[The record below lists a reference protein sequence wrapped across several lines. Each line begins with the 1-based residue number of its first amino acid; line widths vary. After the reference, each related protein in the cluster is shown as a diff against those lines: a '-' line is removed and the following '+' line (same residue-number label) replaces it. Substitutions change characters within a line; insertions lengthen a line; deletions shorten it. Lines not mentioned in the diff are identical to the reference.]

1 MLMSSVLA
9 KILSQIQSPNSVV
22 PVQILAQA
30 KPKDPPTDALPK
42 FAGVFSKLHRVGILS
57 KEQVSGKLIDEWN
70 KTVASAET
78 KPDTVDVSPAISSL
92 LAVKDEEELVSLLV
106 HYSTPFLI
114 LTQPRNVPVRRRTL
128 RRHC

>member
-1 MLMSSVLA
+1 MASVSA

-22 PVQILAQA
+22 PVQIFAQA

-42 FAGVFSKLHRVGILS
+42 FAGIFSKLHRVGVLS

-92 LAVKDEEELVSLLV
+92 LAVKDEEELVSLIV
-106 HYSTPFLI
+106 RHSTLFLI
-114 LTQPRNVPVRRRTL
+114 LTQFRNVPARRRTL
-128 RRHC
+128 HRLC